1 MKIIKPWFLNKLEY
15 ELASKGW
22 LLSEKNALEYD
33 DDLLEGVYDVP
44 FAVVKETEKAVQIAI
59 LVFSDLS
66 HSDMPQD
73 YDRLVWVPKSCFC
86 DSEEAI
92 KELHEKKEKLENN
105 KVKYEKLVAYCKENN
120 IKGARN
126 GFSHI
131 TLLKKIKE
139 QTGVEYAY

>member
-1 MKIIKPWFLNKLEY
+1 MEVRAKKALGQHFLTDQSIARAIVDALRNDPQAPRDVLEIGPGVGFVTEQLVKY
-15 ELASKGW
+15 AKKVIAVEL
-22 LLSEKNALEYD
+22 D
-33 DDLLEGVYDVP
+33 
-44 FAVVKETEKAVQIAI
+44 
-59 LVFSDLS
+59 
-66 HSDMPQD
+66 
-73 YDRLVWVPKSCFC
+73 
-86 DSEEAI
+86 EEAI

-105 KVKYEKLVAYCKENN
+105 KVKYEKLVAYCKENH